1 VTTRLA
7 IVCAF
12 AGVAALLAAAGVA
25 LGLRAKSSSAWS
37 GAQVVRVKE
46 HDFVIS
52 VSTHRVA
59 AGPTVFRVE
68 NDGPDEHELI
78 VVRDDGRLPLR
89 VDGMTVNEESLTKQI
104 LGALEPARAGAVREL
119 RLRLTPGRY
128 LLLCNMYGHYMA
140 GMHSVVD
147 VR

>member
-1 VTTRLA
+1 LA
-7 IVCAF
+7 IVCAI
-12 AGVAALLAAAGVA
+12 AGVAAVLAATGVA
-25 LGLRAKSSSAWS
+25 LAMHADASSTWS
-37 GAQVVRVKE
+37 GAQVVGVKE
-46 HDFVIS
+46 HDFLIS

-78 VVRDDGRLPLR
+78 VVRDNGKLPLR

-119 RLRLTPGRY
+119 RLHLTPGRY
-128 LLLCNMYGHYMA
+128 MLLCNMYGHYMA
-140 GMHSVVD
+140 GMHSVV
-147 VR
+147 VAR